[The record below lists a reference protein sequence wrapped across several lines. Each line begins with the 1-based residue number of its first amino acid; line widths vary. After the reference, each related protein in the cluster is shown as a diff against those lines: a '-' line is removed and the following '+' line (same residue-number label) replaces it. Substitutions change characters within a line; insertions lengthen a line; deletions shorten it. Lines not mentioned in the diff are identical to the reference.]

1 MMLARGRGRVFSP
14 GKLSRLSLKPPDWRV
29 KVRMLAV
36 REKKKHVKESIE
48 QRSIVIVSE
57 KSTNPTQRKFS

>member
-36 REKKKHVKESIE
+36 RESVRPNTEAGGKNKTREH
-48 QRSIVIVSE
+48 RGPPG
-57 KSTNPTQRKFS
+57 TL